1 MAESNATQV
10 ILTDDGIK
18 IIKAQNT
25 ADNATSQAE
34 NADSAALIAK
44 STANAAK
51 SAADSTYAYA
61 NSEININSTATA
73 KAQSTADN
81 AFNQA
86 QTVGSQASAEIAV
99 QSNATAKAQS
109 TADNAF
115 SQAQAVGS
123 QASAEISSN
132 STATAKAQSTADN
145 AFSQA
150 QVVGSQASADI
161 VVQSTA
167 TAKAQSTADN
177 AFSQATT
184 AIDTGKVTS
193 QAVTD
198 LKDGSKLTI
207 ADLENGLATKVA
219 NSEYASYKIQT
230 ASQIAQKV
238 DNGAFSAYQTQ
249 TADLIAQKVA
259 TKDFSAYQATTAKAI
274 SSKVESSD
282 FNTYKTQTAD
292 LIDDKVSN
300 SAYASDKTQTASQI
314 SQMVSNSAFS
324 AYQTQT
330 ASQIA
335 SKVDNGDFSTYKTQT
350 ANLIESKV
358 DNGVYKTDKT
368 QTDKDIASKVSSN
381 DFSTYKEQTA
391 DLINDKVSNSAYASD
406 KTQTASEIADRVS
419 NSDFSTYQTQTASQ
433 IASKVDNGDF
443 STYKTQTA
451 DLISSKVATKDFSA
465 YQATTAKSIDSKVSS
480 NDFNT
485 YKTQTADLIDD
496 KVSSSEYASDK
507 TQTASEIA
515 DRVSNSAFS
524 TYQTQTASQ
533 IASKV
538 DNGTFSAY
546 QTTTAGLIA
555 QKVATSDFSAYQATT
570 AKEISSKVESS
581 DFQTY
586 QTQTKDMIA
595 SKVSKSDA
603 NNANL
608 IPYSSNFTTPLT
620 GWTLM
625 NWGATDRKL
634 LVTTHTFYQNGTG
647 ALLYLNT
654 AQNGTA
660 AAGSNRFPL
669 SPNTTYTFQFKA
681 FASSNVVGAN
691 VYLLTRTYGSTND
704 YDIVHG
710 LFTNLVTSPSHI
722 DQYTV
727 TFTTGANDNEGYI
740 RVDNIGSNNSA
751 SSGLFFT
758 ELKLELGGVATP
770 YVYGGQDSMISQMSD
785 DINLRVTKDGL
796 IDQINIQAGNTLIS
810 SSGQLTLA
818 GKNIYFDTVNPVI
831 IPSANITGTLNGK
844 TINAGT
850 INGSTINGS
859 TINGTTF
866 NAGNKLNQY
875 GNTSYPLTIN
885 QDGSVTSTSF
895 GTIANDPAALR
906 TVIKDGSVKTNF
918 RGMKQL
924 STGIYSAADIA
935 LGAGQLALLE
945 GYSTSQDPNFTAT
958 GMKTTGYTILDASTG
973 LSLHGTTQAINFS
986 GTDQNQTTGITMNSY
1001 GNIIGYPNAT
1011 WWRITSNAGKDV
1023 ANFGIDSAG
1032 SNPIQFKRELDIGN
1046 FQINTGHTFTSADGG
1061 AIHFAKGRGGA
1072 NDIYAG
1078 DVHYNSLV
1086 KSSLLSVKKDV
1097 KKVDTA
1103 YWAQLV
1109 NSIDLAT
1116 YQYKT
1121 DDNTSH
1127 LRLSSIVDDVN
1138 VTKQWKL
1145 PDVFI
1150 SRDENGKL
1158 NGVDDSVLL
1167 NATLAT
1173 VQEQQK
1179 EIDQLNGHNMELEA
1193 RLNKLE
1199 AKLNG

>member
-25 ADNATSQAE
+25 ADNAASQAS
-34 NADSAALIAK
+34 NADSAALIAQ
-44 STANAAK
+44 SMANLAK
-51 SAADSTYAYA
+51 SAADSNYNYA
-61 NSEININSTATA
+61 NSEI
-73 KAQSTADN
+73 
-81 AFNQA
+81 
-86 QTVGSQASAEIAV
+86 AV
-99 QSNATAKAQS
+99 QSQATAKAQS

-123 QASAEISSN
+123 QASADINSN
-132 STATAKAQSTADN
+132 SQATAKAQSTADN

-150 QVVGSQASADI
+150 Q
-161 VVQSTA
+161 
-167 TAKAQSTADN
+167 
-177 AFSQATT
+177 T
-184 AIDTGKVTS
+184 AIDNGKVTS

-207 ADLENGLATKVA
+207 AELENGLATKVA
-219 NSEYASYKIQT
+219 NSDYASYKLQT

-238 DNGAFSAYQTQ
+238 DNGAFSAYQTT

-274 SSKVESSD
+274 DSKVESS
-282 FNTYKTQTAD
+282 
-292 LIDDKVSN
+292 
-300 SAYASDKTQTASQI
+300 
-314 SQMVSNSAFS
+314 
-324 AYQTQT
+324 
-330 ASQIA
+330 
-335 SKVDNGDFSTYKTQT
+335 
-350 ANLIESKV
+350 
-358 DNGVYKTDKT
+358 
-368 QTDKDIASKVSSN
+368 
-381 DFSTYKEQTA
+381 
-391 DLINDKVSNSAYASD
+391 
-406 KTQTASEIADRVS
+406 
-419 NSDFSTYQTQTASQ
+419 
-433 IASKVDNGDF
+433 
-443 STYKTQTA
+443 
-451 DLISSKVATKDFSA
+451 
-465 YQATTAKSIDSKVSS
+465 
-480 NDFNT
+480 DFNT

-533 IASKV
+533 IAERV
-538 DNGTFSAY
+538 ANGDF
-546 QTTTAGLIA
+546 QTYKTQTANLIS
-555 QKVATSDFSAYQATT
+555 QKVANSAFSAYQATT

-586 QTQTKDMIA
+586 QTQTAKLIDSKVSSSAYASDKLQTASQIADRVSNSAFSTYQTQTASQIASKVDNGTFSAYQTTTADLIAQKVATKDFSAYQATTAKAIDSKVSSNDYETYKTQTKDLIA
-595 SKVSKSDA
+595 SKVSKSEA

-608 IPYSSNFTTPLT
+608 IPYSSHFTTPLT

-625 NWGATDRKL
+625 NWGATDRNL

-669 SPNTTYTFQFKA
+669 LPNTTYTFQFKA

-691 VYLLTRTYGSTND
+691 VYLLSRAYGSTSD
-704 YDIVHG
+704 YDTIHG
-710 LFTNLVTSPSHI
+710 LFKNLVTSPSQI

-758 ELKLELGGVATP
+758 ELKLELGDTATP
-770 YVYGGQDSMISQMSD
+770 YVYGGQDSMIAQTSD
-785 DINLRVTKDGL
+785 DVLIKVSKDEL
-796 IDQINIQAGNTLIS
+796 IDEINVQAGSTLIS
-810 SSGQLTLA
+810 SSGQLTLSA
-818 GKNIYFDTVNPVI
+818 DTVYFDTKKPVI
-831 IPSANITGTLNGK
+831 IPSANITGTLTGK

-850 INGSTINGS
+850 P
-859 TINGTTF
+859 
-866 NAGNKLNQY
+866 LNQY

-885 QDGSVTSTSF
+885 PDGSVTSTSF
-895 GTIANDPAALR
+895 ESIANETAALR
-906 TVIKDGSVKTNF
+906 TVIKDGTVKTNL
-918 RGMKQL
+918 RGMTPF
-924 STGIYSAADIA
+924 STDMYSAADVS
-935 LGAGQLALLE
+935 LGAGQLVLLE
-945 GYSTSQDPNFTAT
+945 GYSTSQDPNFTASNL
-958 GMKTTGYTILDASTG
+958 KTTGYAILDASTG

-986 GTDQNQTTGITMNSY
+986 GTDQDQTTGIMMNSY
-1001 GNIIGYPNAT
+1001 GNIIGLPNST
-1011 WWRITSNAGKDV
+1011 WWRIVSNSGTQV
-1023 ANFGIDSAG
+1023 ADFGIDKAG
-1032 SNPIQFKRELDIGN
+1032 SNDIQFNRNLDVGN
-1046 FQINTGHTFTSADGG
+1046 FQINTGHTFSSADGQ
-1061 AIHFAKGRGGA
+1061 AIHFAKGKGGTV
-1072 NDIYAG
+1072 DIYAG
-1078 DVHYNSLV
+1078 AVHYTSLV
-1086 KSSLLSVKKDV
+1086 KSSLLSVKRDV
-1097 KKVDTA
+1097 KKADTA

-1116 YQYKT
+1116 YQYKS

-1127 LRLSSIVDDVN
+1127 IRLSSIVDDVN
-1138 VTKQWKL
+1138 DTKQWRL

-1150 SRDENGKL
+1150 ARDEDGKL
-1158 NGVDDSVLL
+1158 VGVDDSVLL

>member
-25 ADNATSQAE
+25 ADNAASQAE
-34 NADSAALIAK
+34 NADSAALIAQ

-51 SAADSTYAYA
+51 SAADSNYNYA
-61 NSEININSTATA
+61 NS
-73 KAQSTADN
+73 
-81 AFNQA
+81 
-86 QTVGSQASAEIAV
+86 EIAV

-115 SQAQAVGS
+115 SQAQAIGS

-132 STATAKAQSTADN
+132 STATAKA
-145 AFSQA
+145 
-150 QVVGSQASADI
+150 
-161 VVQSTA
+161 
-167 TAKAQSTADN
+167 KSTADN

-184 AIDTGKVTS
+184 AIDNGKVTS

-219 NSEYASYKIQT
+219 NSDYASYKVQT

-238 DNGAFSAYQTQ
+238 DNGAFSAYQTT
-249 TADLIAQKVA
+249 TADLIAQ
-259 TKDFSAYQATTAKAI
+259 
-274 SSKVESSD
+274 
-282 FNTYKTQTAD
+282 
-292 LIDDKVSN
+292 
-300 SAYASDKTQTASQI
+300 
-314 SQMVSNSAFS
+314 
-324 AYQTQT
+324 
-330 ASQIA
+330 
-335 SKVDNGDFSTYKTQT
+335 
-350 ANLIESKV
+350 
-358 DNGVYKTDKT
+358 
-368 QTDKDIASKVSSN
+368 
-381 DFSTYKEQTA
+381 
-391 DLINDKVSNSAYASD
+391 
-406 KTQTASEIADRVS
+406 
-419 NSDFSTYQTQTASQ
+419 
-433 IASKVDNGDF
+433 
-443 STYKTQTA
+443 
-451 DLISSKVATKDFSA
+451 KVATKDFSA

-533 IASKV
+533 IAQKV

-818 GKNIYFDTVNPVI
+818 ADTIYFDTKKPVI
-831 IPSANITGTLNGK
+831 IPNANITDTLNGK
-844 TINAGT
+844 TFHDGDIINDA
-850 INGSTINGS
+850 N
-859 TINGTTF
+859 
-866 NAGNKLNQY
+866 
-875 GNTSYPLTIN
+875 NTSNFYPFTIEPT
-885 QDGSVTSTSF
+885 GKASTTLFNSM
-895 GTIANDPAALR
+895 DALR
-906 TVIKDGSVKTNF
+906 TEMSGGGLRTMYRAINSSGSQYEAYDG
-918 RGMKQL
+918 
-924 STGIYSAADIA
+924 
-935 LGAGQLALLE
+935 
-945 GYSTSQDPNFTAT
+945 
-958 GMKTTGYTILDASTG
+958 
-973 LSLHGTTQAINFS
+973 NFS
-986 GTDQNQTTGITMNSY
+986 GDIISLNSGFTNGKDMSFSQSVSGNQLTGQVVLSPLNGIHLWGSTQSIHFSGLQMNGTGITMNSY
-1001 GNIIGYPNAT
+1001 GNILADQGST
-1011 WWRITSNAGKDV
+1011 WWRVVDFSGKEI
-1023 ANFGIDSAG
+1023 ANFGTDVAG
-1032 SNPIQFKRELDIGN
+1032 SNAIEFNRELDIGN
-1046 FQINTGHTFTSADGG
+1046 FHINTGHTFTSWDKG
-1061 AIHFAKGRGGA
+1061 AIHFAKGGGGA
-1072 NDIYAG
+1072 ADIYAG
-1078 DVHYNSLV
+1078 AVNYTSLV
-1086 KSSLLSVKKDV
+1086 KSSLLSVKRDV
-1097 KKVDTA
+1097 QKADTA

-1138 VTKQWKL
+1138 VTKQWQL

-1150 SRDENGKL
+1150 SRDENGRL

-1179 EIDQLNGHNMELEA
+1179 QIDQLNGHNMELEA